1 MARASEYE
9 ALSGADAAGG
19 TLADLGDDA
28 ADGFGEDYGVEP
40 YGEPGPD
47 EVSWFTGASG
57 AGFRSEREVNDLL
70 GRLLGR

>member
-9 ALSGADAAGG
+9 ALPGADAMDAMTTDFDGG
-19 TLADLGDDA
+19 GDD
-28 ADGFGEDYGVEP
+28 DYAIEP

-57 AGFRSEREVNDLL
+57 AGLRSEREVAEML